1 MARPK
6 PASRIPDWFN
16 LDAYDRLSG
25 LDANGWLTV
34 VSGLRQLLDE
44 TPEFYRIDDE
54 DAGVSLG
61 ELEATFIS
69 FQEDEGMGW
78 ADWKKQDYA
87 VDKDAFNFGSVQSL
101 SNWTVAHMGATLEH
115 IRNGPE
121 LLAGIRTAVELES
134 KREFKEARKALK
146 AMESLDEF
154 ANTPFFVSLRDS
166 REASGSGVGLPRR
179 RTLSVNMRAPDE
191 ILRKDF
197 DRWLQAMRALQ
208 GHQAAKKSFTDTDFK
223 RWVRNAYVPLLVLNK
238 WKELT
243 GARIT
248 YGDLCEAAF
257 PPMRRVEV
265 DDVRKTFLPNAKAW
279 ASLETIDAL
288 AAQAAREDEKAEDF
302 SY

>member
-54 DAGVSLG
+54 DAGVSLE

-101 SNWTVAHMGATLEH
+101 SNWTVAHMGATLDH
-115 IRNGPE
+115 IENGPE
-121 LLAGIRTAVELES
+121 LLVGMRTAVELET
-134 KREFKEARKALK
+134 KKEFKAARKAFQSIDYL
-146 AMESLDEF
+146 EEF
-154 ANTPFFVSLRDS
+154 SSTPFFVSLRDS
-166 REASGSGVGLPRR
+166 RQNSGSGDLPPVFRANLILVESVSQEDGHEEAIHRR
-179 RTLSVNMRAPDE
+179 ADHRLP
-191 ILRKDF
+191 
-197 DRWLQAMRALQ
+197 
-208 GHQAAKKSFTDTDFK
+208 
-223 RWVRNAYVPLLVLNK
+223 
-238 WKELT
+238 
-243 GARIT
+243 
-248 YGDLCEAAF
+248 EAGG
-257 PPMRRVEV
+257 RR
-265 DDVRKTFLPNAKAW
+265 
-279 ASLETIDAL
+279 
-288 AAQAAREDEKAEDF
+288 
-302 SY
+302 